1 MPKSINSLQTLA
13 TDCMPSIITPIVWK
27 FFMLSIDLT
36 TWLLLSCIYKPCI
49 FAWWGFSEVYIV
61 YYSCKQSKMCLFCGL
76 CICLHCVRI
85 INWNK
90 SALNAIIAAFSSNFF
105 VDTAKDWNT
114 YYSGWPSA
122 FSTTFSNVNKMSFC
136 VVFHMK
142 LQGLIQHST
151 SISNKSIKIAQFE
164 WVTFWRTLC

>member
-1 MPKSINSLQTLA
+1 M
-13 TDCMPSIITPIVWK
+13 
-27 FFMLSIDLT
+27 
-36 TWLLLSCIYKPCI
+36 
-49 FAWWGFSEVYIV
+49 YIV

-151 SISNKSIKIAQFE
+151 SISNKSIKIRVSDILTNPLLNNCQAVCMCKIKLIADF
-164 WVTFWRTLC
+164 